1 MNWSLFQCVMTLMFF
16 GLACKLIEMKLNS
29 RQGWRPRLISLAL
42 LFVFFMSGITLD
54 RGWPS
59 RTDLPTEFMFIHAVV
74 QKPQGTDEGNIV
86 LIIRTKDNPN
96 MPYSVML
103 PYDAAQ
109 AELWKMAS
117 VKVTLDGEIP
127 VSYDPDTGYKF
138 HLNAEPEKEA
148 AKSRRMVIEP
158 PKFRSA

>member
-1 MNWSLFQCVMTLMFF
+1 MNWSLFQCAITLAFF

-29 RQGWRPRLISLAL
+29 QNGWRPKLMGAAVIL
-42 LFVFFMSGITLD
+42 VFFMSGITLD

-74 QKPQGTDEGNIV
+74 QKPQGTDKGNIV
-86 LIIRTKDNPN
+86 LIIRIKDNPN

-103 PYDAAQ
+103 PYDEAQ

-127 VSYDPDTGYKF
+127 VSYDPEKGYKF
-138 HLNAEPEKEA
+138 HLGAPAETENARNKGMTFEA
-148 AKSRRMVIEP
+148 
-158 PKFRSA
+158 PKFRST

>member
-29 RQGWRPRLISLAL
+29 RQGWRPKL
-42 LFVFFMSGITLD
+42 LGAAVILVFFLSGVTLD

-59 RTDLPTEFMFIHAVV
+59 RADLPTEFMFIHAVV
-74 QKPQGTDEGNIV
+74 QKPQGSDKGNIV

-103 PYDAAQ
+103 PYDETQ
-109 AELWKMAS
+109 AMIWKMAS

-127 VSYDPDTGYKF
+127 VSYDPEQGYKF
-138 HLNAEPEKEA
+138 HIAEPAETENAKNKGMIIEA
-148 AKSRRMVIEP
+148 
-158 PKFRSA
+158 PKFRSV